1 MNIIKMKYEGENFIF
16 FVDIFDICLRSFRF
30 GKIIAIRNSAD
41 AASRVVLVVAFL
53 FVAPIFF
60 V

>member
-1 MNIIKMKYEGENFIF
+1 MRGRISF

-41 AASRVVLVVAFL
+41 AASRVVLAVAFL